1 MRIALR
7 LPGRLTL
14 RWHADLIDRLSAQGH
29 EIDVLPG
36 TGPDIL
42 PPELRLLAWFERHV
56 FGRALESLDPA
67 AAPEAA
73 APGGHNLVVDL
84 TGSDGLSDGHARAA
98 APLRRLA
105 RLGPSL

>member
-14 RWHADLIDRLSAQGH
+14 RWHADLIDRLAAQGH

-36 TGPDIL
+36 TGADAL

-67 AAPEAA
+67 PRPGAA
-73 APGGHNLVVDL
+73 AAGGHDLVVDL
-84 TGSDGLSDGHARAA
+84 TGSDGPGDG
-98 APLRRLA
+98 PPVL
-105 RLGPSL
+105 